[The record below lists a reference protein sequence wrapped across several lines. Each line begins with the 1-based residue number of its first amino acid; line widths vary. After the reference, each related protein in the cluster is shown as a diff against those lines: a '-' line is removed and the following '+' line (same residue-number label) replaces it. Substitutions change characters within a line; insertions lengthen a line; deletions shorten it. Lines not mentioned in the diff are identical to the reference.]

1 MNFTKIRSM
10 NYKRSFSRHSKDFD
24 IDLKSFFSTPYSY
37 LKSRLFIEL
46 SSILVFLFQKTPITP
61 NAVSISNSMLAL
73 LGAIFLGFGEDNM
86 KFIGIIIFFFIGLLD
101 WTDGLLAEVN
111 KKHSKL
117 GHVLDIWTGLV
128 NYNLFVIGISI
139 YLFNKTSDIVYL
151 YLILVYLSF
160 KFFDFKN
167 FTYLITMYEY
177 YKSTKKI
184 KHKRNKNKRIKLSP
198 ILKVIKFLF
207 DNILND
213 RSSWIDII
221 LLVLTYE
228 IMQDKIIASD
238 IILFLICFKASIIFA
253 GGIYICFFKNFV
265 NSVRDKL

>member
-1 MNFTKIRSM
+1 MNFTKIRSI
-10 NYKRSFSRHSKDFD
+10 NYKRSLSRHSKDFD
-24 IDLKSFFSTPYSY
+24 IDLQSFFRTPYSY

-61 NAVSISNSMLAL
+61 NSISITNSMLAF
-73 LGAIFLGFGEDNM
+73 LGTILLGFGEDEL
-86 KFIGIIIFFFIGLLD
+86 KFLGIAIFFSIGLLD
-101 WTDGLLAEVN
+101 WTDGLLAVVN

-128 NYNLFVIGISI
+128 NYNLFVIALSF
-139 YLFNKTSDIVYL
+139 YLFNKTLDIVYL
-151 YLILVYLSF
+151 YLILVYISL

-177 YKSTKKI
+177 YKNGKK
-184 KHKRNKNKRIKLSP
+184 KNNKQNKNKKIKLSP
-198 ILKVIKFLF
+198 ILKVIKFLL

-221 LLVLTYE
+221 LLILIFE
-228 IMQDKIIASD
+228 ITQNKIFVSD
-238 IILFLICFKASIIFA
+238 LIFFLICFKAFLIFA
-253 GGIYICFFKNFV
+253 GGIYVCFFKGFV